1 MRVPDRIGSDELG
14 WDGDRF
20 ISLDYLCVAR
30 MRSRAG
36 PNNYNCIPSIP
47 IDRCDS
53 FDVVFGV
60 FLVQDLAL
68 FCSLFA
74 GRFSLF
80 SYCFSFFYWLK
91 PSGQRYGRYF
101 VEIIVNNRNDSDGI
115 RQNQSQRVVTRVKI
129 FTSQSGI

>member
-1 MRVPDRIGSDELG
+1 MSWV

-20 ISLDYLCVAR
+20 ISLNYLCVAR

-74 GRFSLF
+74 GRFFLIVF
-80 SYCFSFFYWLK
+80 RFFVG
-91 PSGQRYGRYF
+91 S
-101 VEIIVNNRNDSDGI
+101 NRAAKGTGD
-115 RQNQSQRVVTRVKI
+115 TL
-129 FTSQSGI
+129 